1 MQLAERLYDHLI
13 KPLSVG
19 RSTRKSAEAG
29 QVPFTLAP
37 GMMSETLELNG
48 QEHLEGLNLSFAWG
62 VHSGLGEWYPD
73 RDLHVHPYPECH
85 MFVGLDTA
93 NVKYLG
99 AQIECCLGE
108 ELETY
113 TFDEPT
119 VVVIPAGLPH
129 GPVTTKRI
137 FSNKGF
143 GFYLTA
149 LSSTLQTE
157 RLERP
162 AKAAP
167 SGGKY
172 AHLVK
177 PLKSG
182 LVIERGKFNPTRY
195 TEEGSARRG
204 ETGDSNG
211 MTLGPGNADHLTW
224 MFGEDLEGLNV
235 NMDWGFFSKPGLWHR
250 GVSGHVHPTDEVLVY
265 VGTDTTNI
273 GFLGAEIEIDIGK
286 EHERH
291 LINKPSVVICPA
303 GLEHAPIVTHWI
315 ERPFAFFSINLSGKP
330 NMTFT

>member
-1 MQLAERLYDHLI
+1 LAKRLYDHLI

-19 RSTRKSAEAG
+19 RSTRMSAKLG

-37 GMMSETLELNG
+37 GIMSETLELNG
-48 QEHLEGLNLSFAWG
+48 QEHLDGLNLSFTWG
-62 VHSGLGEWYPD
+62 VHNGLGEWYTD

-119 VVVIPAGLPH
+119 AVVIPAGLPH
-129 GPVTTKRI
+129 APVTTKRI

-143 GFYLTA
+143 GFYLAA
-149 LSSTLQTE
+149 LSSTFQTE
-157 RLERP
+157 RQERP

-182 LVIERGKFNPTRY
+182 LVIERGKFNPARF
-195 TEEGSARRG
+195 TEEEIARRG
-204 ETGDSNG
+204 ETGDGNG
-211 MTLGPGNADHLTW
+211 MKLGPGNADHLTW
-224 MFGEDLEGLNV
+224 MFGKNLEGLNV
-235 NMDWGFFSKPGLWHR
+235 NMDWGFFSQPGLWHR
-250 GVSGHVHPTDEVLVY
+250 GVGGHVHPTDEVLVY
-265 VGTDTTNI
+265 VGTDPTNI
-273 GFLGAEIEIDIGK
+273 GSLGAEIEIDMGK

-291 LINKPSVVICPA
+291 LINRPSVVICPA
-303 GLEHAPIVTHWI
+303 GLQHAPIVTRWI
-315 ERPFAFFSINLSGKP
+315 DRPFAFFSINLSGKP
-330 NMTFT
+330 NMTFID